1 MRWLVTVLLVS
12 ALTACAAAPN
22 DPYPMP
28 SGSPTM
34 WQNNPARLGEAVRGV
49 MLYITPRAGD
59 RIELLSAEPV
69 GETHGAHVEFWLSR
83 PVPQTDGSLVI
94 GEDLE
99 PLPGAVIQNDSDA
112 SGPEH
117 TVGIVA
123 EIEPIEP
130 GHHQLTGVRLRY
142 RLNGGDELV
151 GEGTDV
157 IFTVCGADPAPQS
170 CEV

>member
-99 PLPGAVIQNDSDA
+99 RTPLDRNTPSGSSPKSSRSNRGTTSSLA
-112 SGPEH
+112 SGFAIDSTGEMSWS
-117 TVGIVA
+117 A
-123 EIEPIEP
+123 REP
-130 GHHQLTGVRLRY
+130 T
-142 RLNGGDELV
+142 
-151 GEGTDV
+151 
-157 IFTVCGADPAPQS
+157 
-170 CEV
+170 